1 MAYYN
6 QAVNIGREFLKQQEK
21 KHEVTYKGIS
31 ITLTANFF
39 VETLLGARK
48 EWDAI
53 FTALSGKIK
62 KRLGGSTIMSKAIL
76 YQWRTNK
83 VLR

>member
-48 EWDAI
+48 E
-53 FTALSGKIK
+53 IK
-62 KRLGGSTIMSKAIL
+62 F
-76 YQWRTNK
+76 
-83 VLR
+83 